1 MQKLKNT
8 EQDRNALYTLLAT
21 GVKPRATFG
30 LGCFS
35 SDLASSLEIV
45 NYEGV
50 VTKIDLD
57 SGYCNWENIQGD
69 SMPSVNINVI
79 TLHKRL

>member
-8 EQDRNALYTLLAT
+8 EQYRNALYTLLAT

-30 LGCFS
+30 LGCFAS
-35 SDLASSLEIV
+35 ELAISLEIV

-50 VTKIDLD
+50 ITEIDLE

-69 SMPSVNINVI
+69 MMPSVNINVI